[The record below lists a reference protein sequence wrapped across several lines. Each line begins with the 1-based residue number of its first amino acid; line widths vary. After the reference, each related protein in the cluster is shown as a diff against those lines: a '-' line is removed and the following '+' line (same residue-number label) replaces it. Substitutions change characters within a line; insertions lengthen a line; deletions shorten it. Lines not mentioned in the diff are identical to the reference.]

1 MKVISTT
8 FDKISSDKYLRIDE
22 KYHSLVAV
30 NSFNIFEIAPK
41 DRIRLFDIIREDYI
55 RFQYEDGSEYKGIP
69 TGQQYI
75 DEDGDIID
83 FQPVTLDDHPDRL
96 KYETSD
102 NHILLSSL
110 RLAKSP
116 ALLYEDLNY
125 KEYVFSNGFYS
136 FVVFNGWNK
145 KYVLYLLRT
154 KDIKNIIDNNIYR
167 GIGISS
173 YKVDDL
179 LKIELRNTPLSEQN
193 VAVSKIEPIEK
204 EIKRLKAT
212 VLSVQGVIDSVFQRE
227 FNFDYDTFEELK
239 THKIY
244 SSRQSLFSNNPD
256 LRFSAKYHRPA
267 GDFVMEQL
275 TRITDKKIKHF
286 LAEPIV
292 LGASISPSDFDEN
305 GSAYYIS
312 MATIKTLEVELD
324 DTQLVSPSYYKSH
337 KAKSL
342 QKGDIIIARSG
353 VAIGKTAIVKDDF
366 DGIFADFTMRIRFD
380 STRYNPTFAYYYLR
394 SKYFQYLIEVYKKGL
409 QNQNIFPIVMQE
421 FPIPDILLSE
431 QQRILDEIQAEISK
445 QDDIKNQ
452 IAELRS
458 RIDDIIME
466 TIRA

>member
-1 MKVISTT
+1 MKVFSTS
-8 FDKISSDKYLRIDE
+8 FDKISSDIYLRVDV
-22 KYHSLVAV
+22 KYHYFVEV
-30 NSFNIFEIAPK
+30 NSFNIFQIVSK
-41 DRIRLFDIIREDYI
+41 DRIRLFDIIKESYI
-55 RFQYEDGSEYKGIP
+55 RFQYEDGFEYKGVP

-83 FQPVTLDDHPDRL
+83 FQPVTLDNHPDRL
-96 KYETSD
+96 KYETSE
-102 NHILLSSL
+102 NHILISSL
-110 RLAKSP
+110 RSAKSP
-116 ALLYEDLNY
+116 ALLYENLNY

-136 FVVFNGWNK
+136 FEVFNGWNK

-154 KDIKNIIDNNIYR
+154 RGVKNIIDNNIYR

-204 EIKRLKAT
+204 EIRRLKAT

-239 THKIY
+239 THKTY
-244 SSRQSLFSNNPD
+244 YSRQSVFSNNPD
-256 LRFSAKYHRPA
+256 LRFSVKYHRPA
-267 GDFVMEQL
+267 GEFVVKQL
-275 TRITDKKIKHF
+275 AVITDKRIKHF

-305 GSAYYIS
+305 GKAYYVS
-312 MATIKTLEVELD
+312 MATIKTLEIELD
-324 DTQLVSPSYYKSH
+324 DTQLVSPSYYESH

-342 QKGDIIIARSG
+342 QRDDIIIARSG
-353 VAIGKTAIVKDDF
+353 VAIGKVAIVRDDF

-380 STRYNPTFAYYYLR
+380 KSKYNPMFAYYFIR
-394 SKYFQYLIEVYKKGL
+394 SKYFQYLIEIYKKGL

-421 FPIPDILLSE
+421 FPIPDILQSK
-431 QQRILDEIQAEISK
+431 QQCIVDEIQAEISK
-445 QDDIKNQ
+445 QDDIKNR
-452 IAELRS
+452 IAVLRNQ
-458 RIDDIIME
+458 IDDIIMK
-466 TIRA
+466 TINV